1 MPGYLIKAANFV
13 AEISNEE
20 ELKHLAGVDTIK
32 KDTLICPL
40 PGKEWIE
47 AKKLPVLRKFWGLD
61 AGTVPPPIQ
70 MNMKTPVAPV
80 KTKLPPR
87 LETVVDSIPRF
98 PETEIEK
105 TQENNTHKEDT
116 QTNAGTQRVY
126 QTIASDVI
134 GILEDPSEIMD
145 MHAISRAAE
154 SSLTFE
160 IDKVQE
166 LTASSHTWHDAAFET
181 ASAQE
186 QTPCEGDVQDLDGSI
201 LMMEDE
207 DSAEDIQDVTGFFSM
222 ESSEPVQEHRSENE
236 CHQAGENAPGQ
247 NIDETQTQSLN
258 APNFDGHELNSTPVS
273 AEPSA
278 EIQSIMTSEIMAN
291 ADDAVK
297 SDAGNAQNIAKSAK
311 LDCLISPPNGSSEPL
326 AKEIQIAGTSE
337 NMTDANNIVKS
348 DAEKAQDIAKPAA
361 LDSFAALS
369 AVNAESSA
377 ETLMANTSNANIMV
391 KSDAETASDTVK
403 PAAPDIS
410 VNPADMKS
418 ECNKPM
424 TMAQDAYI
432 EAAPHEPTYV
442 IESRVV
448 DSIKEG
454 RLQLDKS
461 LEELSA
467 TFEFQ
472 NHENNM
478 EPEEDKTSASECAH
492 LSENR
497 PDDVKS
503 ETSAKRS
510 EHTNH
515 SWRDS
520 VAAQMFVPESVPE
533 DLMMQI
539 ADMMDDEFEPGEKTQ
554 VSPSPLH
561 VHTTAARAGN
571 HATPAD
577 STEGIKPYRPT
588 EKSSPLQKHDD
599 EHAQLKGNHG
609 QNDVLP
615 DDSEA
620 LHKLEEADTGAWKAH
635 KQAAAAQEIIAGQ
648 RFSNSIAQELKAAKA
663 AVEAAKAASE
673 KSEKIDSSFLEPM
686 LHLFDALEEAQTRS
700 HSPQA
705 VQELS
710 EYLKNTA
717 SKANKVQEYDV
728 PEDFLDENPS
738 EIFKIRN
745 RKDLLKQLEDSARM
759 ERAQKAF
766 EAAPTLKKK
775 PETRYSLKDSLSM
788 IDEESH
794 SDKLKI
800 RGRSE
805 LRRML
810 AAEARA
816 AEMDSVQAMPIL
828 STEDYADAHNSQGQL
843 RSLFEKEGE
852 LHLFLAN
859 EIKKKSQ
866 AELEPVEKEESASP
880 KEHSITD
887 DLPRRNAHAV
897 AVVKPKVAEPTMVTG
912 KPIPKKCPMPT
923 SIHDSFFDDK
933 LVDGESPIAQFDTLF
948 LTTHRIWYI
957 EGNKNHIRVYESHD
971 IENIKWV
978 AKREDKNYFVLVVDG
993 ILLAIS
999 LVTSHFLPSYQF
1011 VFLAL
1016 AVFFLALAPLLLYI
1030 VCFKKTVQI
1039 GLSNNMVLKSSIA
1052 ITTHNHKE
1060 AMEFLN
1066 RVTAAQHE
1074 RKQQLKEYR

>member
-1 MPGYLIKAANFV
+1 
-13 AEISNEE
+13 
-20 ELKHLAGVDTIK
+20 
-32 KDTLICPL
+32 
-40 PGKEWIE
+40 
-47 AKKLPVLRKFWGLD
+47 
-61 AGTVPPPIQ
+61 
-70 MNMKTPVAPV
+70 
-80 KTKLPPR
+80 
-87 LETVVDSIPRF
+87 
-98 PETEIEK
+98 
-105 TQENNTHKEDT
+105 
-116 QTNAGTQRVY
+116 
-126 QTIASDVI
+126 
-134 GILEDPSEIMD
+134 
-145 MHAISRAAE
+145 
-154 SSLTFE
+154 
-160 IDKVQE
+160 
-166 LTASSHTWHDAAFET
+166 
-181 ASAQE
+181 
-186 QTPCEGDVQDLDGSI
+186 
-201 LMMEDE
+201 
-207 DSAEDIQDVTGFFSM
+207 
-222 ESSEPVQEHRSENE
+222 
-236 CHQAGENAPGQ
+236 
-247 NIDETQTQSLN
+247 
-258 APNFDGHELNSTPVS
+258 
-273 AEPSA
+273 
-278 EIQSIMTSEIMAN
+278 
-291 ADDAVK
+291 
-297 SDAGNAQNIAKSAK
+297 
-311 LDCLISPPNGSSEPL
+311 
-326 AKEIQIAGTSE
+326 
-337 NMTDANNIVKS
+337 
-348 DAEKAQDIAKPAA
+348 
-361 LDSFAALS
+361 
-369 AVNAESSA
+369 
-377 ETLMANTSNANIMV
+377 
-391 KSDAETASDTVK
+391 
-403 PAAPDIS
+403 
-410 VNPADMKS
+410 
-418 ECNKPM
+418 
-424 TMAQDAYI
+424 
-432 EAAPHEPTYV
+432 
-442 IESRVV
+442 
-448 DSIKEG
+448 
-454 RLQLDKS
+454 
-461 LEELSA
+461 
-467 TFEFQ
+467 
-472 NHENNM
+472 
-478 EPEEDKTSASECAH
+478 
-492 LSENR
+492 
-497 PDDVKS
+497 
-503 ETSAKRS
+503 
-510 EHTNH
+510 
-515 SWRDS
+515 
-520 VAAQMFVPESVPE
+520 
-533 DLMMQI
+533 
-539 ADMMDDEFEPGEKTQ
+539 
-554 VSPSPLH
+554 
-561 VHTTAARAGN
+561 
-571 HATPAD
+571 
-577 STEGIKPYRPT
+577 
-588 EKSSPLQKHDD
+588 
-599 EHAQLKGNHG
+599 
-609 QNDVLP
+609 
-615 DDSEA
+615 
-620 LHKLEEADTGAWKAH
+620 
-635 KQAAAAQEIIAGQ
+635 
-648 RFSNSIAQELKAAKA
+648 
-663 AVEAAKAASE
+663 AAKAASE

-717 SKANKVQEYDV
+717 PKANKVQEYDV

-775 PETRYSLKDSLSM
+775 PETRYTLKDSLSM

-816 AEMDSVQAMPIL
+816 AEMDSVQAMPML

-1039 GLSNNMVLKSSIA
+1039 GLSNNMVLKSSVA
-1052 ITTHNHKE
+1052 ITTHNNKE